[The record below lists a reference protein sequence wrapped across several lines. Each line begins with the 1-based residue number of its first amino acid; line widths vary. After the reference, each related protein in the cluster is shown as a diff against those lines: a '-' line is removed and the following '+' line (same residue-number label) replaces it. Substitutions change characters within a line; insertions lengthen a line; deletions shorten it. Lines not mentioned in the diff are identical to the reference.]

1 LTISTPVDI
10 LDASFHCPIGEQ
22 CNNNSQA
29 KDAMAEERLPD
40 AELEVM
46 ACLWRLREATARQ
59 VREAMMGYRPMA
71 HTSMVTLLGRLE
83 AKGLVKRAK
92 GPVGKAF
99 LYTPMRRPGKTYRRV
114 VGDVLQRIFGG
125 NGLAL
130 VASLFETQPPT
141 AAELV
146 ELQQLLD
153 RLRQGTDAKG

>member
-1 LTISTPVDI
+1 
-10 LDASFHCPIGEQ
+10 
-22 CNNNSQA
+22 
-29 KDAMAEERLPD
+29 MAEERLPD
-40 AELEVM
+40 AELEVL
-46 ACLWRLREATARQ
+46 ACLWQLREATARQ
-59 VREAMMGYRPMA
+59 LREAMTGYRPMA

-114 VGDVLQRIFGG
+114 IGDVLQRIFGG
-125 NGLAL
+125 NGPAL

-153 RLRQGTDAKG
+153 RLRKRTDPKG

>member
-1 LTISTPVDI
+1 
-10 LDASFHCPIGEQ
+10 
-22 CNNNSQA
+22 
-29 KDAMAEERLPD
+29 MAEDRLPD

-83 AKGLVKRAK
+83 SKGLVKRTK

-99 LYTPMRRPGKTYRRV
+99 LYTPLRRPGKTYRRV
-114 VGDVLQRIFGG
+114 IGDVLQRIFGG
-125 NGLAL
+125 NGPAL

-141 AAELV
+141 PTEVV
-146 ELQQLLD
+146 ELQRLLD
-153 RLRQGTDAKG
+153 GLRRKTDPKE